1 MLISSKSCIC
11 LHTLQATVDPFWLL
25 PQKNDILQPF
35 SADTMDPVMP
45 AETVKP
51 HTTKEERLAS
61 MMSGFKAVAELASNS
76 NSATSAVNENI
87 LSLFA
92 KLSMNKVDSITNKS
106 DDKVASTTNLVGN
119 PQTKQRQNQNRKQ
132 PYAIGAPTTAS
143 NKAASRASARER
155 KATEKAKSAAAL
167 GK

>member
-1 MLISSKSCIC
+1 
-11 LHTLQATVDPFWLL
+11 
-25 PQKNDILQPF
+25 
-35 SADTMDPVMP
+35 MDPVIP